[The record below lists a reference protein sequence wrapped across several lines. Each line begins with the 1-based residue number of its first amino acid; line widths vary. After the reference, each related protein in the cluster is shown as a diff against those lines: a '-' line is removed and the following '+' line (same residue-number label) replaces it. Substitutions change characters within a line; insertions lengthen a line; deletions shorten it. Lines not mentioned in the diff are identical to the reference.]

1 MYTEDQNNIESR
13 QLKHRLAQALA
24 LKTIFF
30 YEGTVSMKEMEEALR
45 VGNKVGE
52 IINNMASGNF
62 LSPPPKKEEAPKE
75 EPNPEPTIDIGD
87 LNEQLR
93 NQVEALTGML
103 EQKQK
108 EITHVYGSY
117 ENLRTTISSQAE
129 LIATKCNEID
139 VMVRSFQE
147 EIYNTFT
154 SKN

>member
-1 MYTEDQNNIESR
+1 
-13 QLKHRLAQALA
+13 
-24 LKTIFF
+24 
-30 YEGTVSMKEMEEALR
+30 MKEMEEALQMGNR
-45 VGNKVGE
+45 VSEV
-52 IINNMASGNF
+52 INNMASGSF
-62 LSPPPKKEEAPKE
+62 LTPPKKAPEEPKKEKEKE
-75 EPNPEPTIDIGD
+75 ENSSD
-87 LNEQLR
+87 LNNELKSQI
-93 NQVEALTGML
+93 NSLTDML

-108 EITHVYGSY
+108 EITHIYGSY